1 MAVRSDPAPSE
12 YRLALDIDFARTSWT
27 GTVEFDLGPDVPTVH
42 LDVDGLTVR
51 AVRRDG
57 RPVAPVPTVAGGRV
71 SIDLPS
77 DRAARV
83 AVDFAGT
90 VGNDLSGMYRSR
102 HGGSYVMTTQC
113 EATGARRIFPCV
125 DRPDRKAR
133 VRLTVRTD
141 EGLEVVSNT
150 TVDSERSVDGRR
162 ERTFAATPPMATY
175 LFYLGVGRFDHLPG
189 ASRHAA
195 LRVLTA
201 PGASEFGRF
210 ALDAARKVLDACEEY
225 YGIDY
230 PLPKLDL
237 LAIEEHAF
245 GAMEN
250 WGAISFQAN
259 RLLVDPTSSSFGPRD
274 VLETIAH
281 EIAHQWFGNLV
292 TMSWWDDIWLNESFA
307 ALVETRI
314 TDRIDP
320 ALGAGAD
327 FILRVAGMS
336 AAFDGDSLQSTH
348 PVHVP
353 VERPEEIGQIF
364 DEISYGKGSSILAML
379 EGFLGPEKFRAG
391 VTDYLHRFRFGN
403 ARTADLWAALERI
416 SGEPVGAI
424 AGPWIARPGLP
435 RITARLSDAGL
446 ELTQRRFAYLGAP
459 DDPPWPIPMG
469 IDVDGERRRV
479 MFDRRT
485 TTIPVPAGATVHLNP
500 GAVGFYRTLYAP
512 PLDDRLLEAL
522 PHRSGADRWIVLEDL
537 AAFLAAGEVPW
548 AQYARFAEALG
559 RTSDRLVVES
569 LGGTL
574 VSLALAMP
582 HEPAVQRTTEEFFAH
597 QFGRLGPA
605 RRSDEL
611 PTDRVLRE
619 RVSFGRVRVDD
630 GFAAELGTRFSEW
643 RDVDPDLRLATAVG
657 VARSG
662 GAEGYRALRRTLAAT
677 STEADRPRLVRA
689 LGWAADPAML
699 RDSLEFAVGGGVN
712 RSYLMGLLIQASN
725 NPAGR
730 DVFWPWF
737 TERVDRLAEVF
748 RGSGYLPL
756 VIEHATP
763 SMGLGRA
770 EEVRSFF
777 AAHPLPE
784 GTRGVAKGLERLAI
798 AERLEAHLRAT
809 ISGGRRR

>member
-1 MAVRSDPAPSE
+1 MAVAPDPAPPE

-27 GTVEFDLGPDVPTVH
+27 GTVEFDLGPNVPRVT
-42 LDVDGLTVR
+42 LDADGLAVR

-57 RPVAPVPTVAGGRV
+57 RPVAPVSAVVDGRV
-71 SIDLPS
+71 AIDLPP
-77 DRAARV
+77 DRATRV
-83 AVDFAGT
+83 AIDFAGT
-90 VGNDLSGMYRSR
+90 VGTDLTGMYRSR
-102 HGGSYVMTTQC
+102 HGPAYVMTTQC

-133 VRLTVRTD
+133 IRLTVVTD
-141 EGLEVVSNT
+141 DGLEVVTNT
-150 TVDSERSVDGRR
+150 TVDAERVVDGRR

-175 LFYLGVGRFDHLPG
+175 LFYLGVGRFDHVAG
-189 ASRHAA
+189 RARHAA

-210 ALDAARKVLDACEEY
+210 ALEAARKVLDACEEY

-259 RLLVDPTSSSFGPRD
+259 RLLVGPTSSSFGPRD

-281 EIAHQWFGNLV
+281 EVAHQWFGNLV
-292 TMSWWDDIWLNESFA
+292 TMAWWDDIWLNESFA

-314 TDRIDP
+314 TERIDP
-320 ALGAGAD
+320 SLGADAD
-327 FILRVAGMS
+327 FILRTAGLS

-364 DEISYGKGSSILAML
+364 DEISYGKGSSVLAML
-379 EGFLGPEKFRAG
+379 EGFLGAEKFRAG
-391 VTDYLHRFRFGN
+391 VTDYLRRFRFGN
-403 ARTADLWAALERI
+403 ARTEDLWAALEHV
-416 SGEPVGAI
+416 SGERVGAI
-424 AGPWIARPGLP
+424 ADPWISRPGLP
-435 RITARLSDAGL
+435 RITARLTDAGL
-446 ELTQRRFAYLGAP
+446 ELVQRRFAYLGAP

-479 MFDRRT
+479 MFDRRSMT
-485 TTIPVPAGATVHLNP
+485 VPVPSGATVHLNP
-500 GAVGFYRTLYAP
+500 GAVGFYRTLYTP
-512 PLDDRLLEAL
+512 PLDDRLLATL

-548 AQYARFAEALG
+548 TQYARFAEALG
-559 RTSDRLVVES
+559 RTNDRLVVES

-574 VSLALAMP
+574 VDLALTVP
-582 HEPAVQRTTEEFFAH
+582 NERAVQRTTGEFFSH

-605 RRSDEL
+605 RRTDE
-611 PTDRVLRE
+611 PATDRVLRE
-619 RVSFGRVRVDD
+619 RVSFGRVRVDPA
-630 GFAAELGTRFSEW
+630 FAAELGSRFADWSH
-643 RDVDPDLRLATAVG
+643 VDPDLRLATAVG

-662 GAEGYRALRRTLAAT
+662 GAEGYRALRRTLDAT
-677 STEADRPRLVRA
+677 SSEADRPRLVRA
-689 LGWAADPAML
+689 LGWSADPGLL
-699 RDSLEFAVGGGVN
+699 RETLDFAIAGGVN
-712 RSYLMGLLIQASN
+712 RSYLTWLLVQASN

-730 DVFWPWF
+730 DVVWPWF

-756 VIEHATP
+756 LIEHATP
-763 SMGLGRA
+763 AMGLGRS
-770 EEVRSFF
+770 EEVRSFY
-777 AAHPLPE
+777 AHHPLPE

-798 AERLEAHLRAT
+798 AERLEAHLRSSV
-809 ISGGRRR
+809 SGGRRD